1 MLDLSFYARDALTLA
16 EDLIG
21 CLLIKQPANQAEP
34 EVAVM
39 LTETEAYQ
47 GADDP
52 ASHAY
57 RGVTPRNAVMFG
69 EAGRLYVYFSYGMH
83 TCMNIVASVPGT
95 AQAVL
100 LRGAIPVLGSDSIR
114 LNRPGIVDKDLLN
127 GPGKLTKGLGIGLE
141 MNGYHLFDGEGAW
154 HLAPKERTLP
164 LRVTP
169 RIGISKAQ
177 ERPWRFVADIPEY
190 RTK

>member
-1 MLDLSFYARDALTLA
+1 MLDLSFYARDSLTVA

-21 CLLIKQPANQAEP
+21 CLLIKQQAGAQEP
-34 EVAVM
+34 ELVVM
-39 LTETEAYQ
+39 LTETEAYR

-57 RGVTPRNAVMFG
+57 RGVTPRNAIMFG

-83 TCMNIVASVPGT
+83 TCMNIVTNVPGS

-100 LRGAIPVLGSDSIR
+100 LRGAVPVLGGDGIR
-114 LNRPGIVDKDLLN
+114 LNRPGIADKDLLN

-141 MNGYHLFDGEGAW
+141 MNGYHLFDQKAEW
-154 HLAPKERTLP
+154 YLAAKQRTLP
-164 LRVTP
+164 LRITP

-190 RTK
+190 RAK

>member
-21 CLLIKQPANQAEP
+21 CLLIKQPADQAEP
-34 EVAVM
+34 ELAVM
-39 LTETEAYQ
+39 LTETEAYR

-83 TCMNIVASVPGT
+83 CCMNIVAGVPGS

-100 LRGAIPVLGSDSIR
+100 LRGAVPVFGGDSIR
-114 LNRPGIVDKDLLN
+114 LNRPGIADKDLLN

-141 MNGYHLFDGEGAW
+141 MNGYHLFDGAGIW

-164 LRVTP
+164 IRITP

-190 RTK
+190 RAK